1 MQESKNRATL
11 RELYMKRWSVS
22 GVSCLLA
29 GILATAPAAFGQAV
43 SQISGNVKDQA
54 GAVLPGVEITATRTD
69 TGLVRTTV
77 SNETG
82 GYDLPNLPLGPY
94 KLEAALAGF
103 RTLVQTGIVLQVNS
117 NPVINVTLEVGQR
130 SEQVEVQA
138 NAALVET
145 RSSGVGQVME
155 QQRILELPLNGR
167 NAAEL
172 VLTVGAA
179 VSMPE
184 YASSPRSM

>member
-1 MQESKNRATL
+1 MQESKNRATS

-54 GAVLPGVEITATRTD
+54 GAVLPGVEITATRTN

-82 GYDLPNLPLGPY
+82 NYVRPNLPLGPY

-103 RTLVQTGIVLQVNS
+103 RTFVQTGIFLQVDRLRAAMG
-117 NPVINVTLEVGQR
+117 TLPATDRNQR
-130 SEQVEVQA
+130 SDFRLRYGSLSE
-138 NAALVET
+138 
-145 RSSGVGQVME
+145 R
-155 QQRILELPLNGR
+155 
-167 NAAEL
+167 
-172 VLTVGAA
+172 
-179 VSMPE
+179 
-184 YASSPRSM
+184 